1 MPEGGSMLQ
10 QISVLAV
17 LGICSYEDIK
27 NKRIHAGWLAVFAAV
42 GVLLWILE
50 GKRGM
55 AEALLAILP
64 GLFVLLLA
72 FGTRGG
78 IGEGDGVLL
87 MTIGI
92 FLGGADVLQIFV
104 YALFLAGCYALFLF
118 LIKKKG
124 RKYEIA
130 FVPFLLL
137 AYLGTRL
144 L

>member
-1 MPEGGSMLQ
+1 MVQ

-27 NKRIHAGWLAVFAAV
+27 NKRIHVGWPAVFAAA
-42 GVLLWILE
+42 GILMWILE
-50 GKRGM
+50 GEWHM
-55 AEALLAILP
+55 VEILFSILP
-64 GLFVLLLA
+64 GLLVLFLS
-72 FGTRGG
+72 FITRGG
-78 IGEGDGVLL
+78 IGEGDGMLL

-92 FLGGADVLQIFV
+92 YLGGAGVLQIFV
-104 YALFLAGCYALFLF
+104 YALFLAGGYALFLF

-130 FVPFLLL
+130 FIPFLLL
-137 AYLGTRL
+137 AFLGTRL

>member
-1 MPEGGSMLQ
+1 MVR
-10 QISVLAV
+10 QITVLAV

-27 NKRIHAGWLAVFAAV
+27 NKHIRVGWLAFFAAA
-42 GVLLWILE
+42 GIILWVIE
-50 GKRGM
+50 GKWNII
-55 AEALLAILP
+55 EILLAILP

-87 MTIGI
+87 MTIGT
-92 FLGGADVLQIFV
+92 FLGGAGVLQIFV
-104 YALFLAGCYALFLF
+104 YALFLAGGYASFL
-118 LIKKKG
+118 LLAKKKG

-137 AYLGTRL
+137 AFLVTKL

>member
-1 MPEGGSMLQ
+1 MVR
-10 QISVLAV
+10 QITVLAV

-27 NKRIHAGWLAVFAAV
+27 NKHIRVGWLVFFAAA
-42 GVLLWILE
+42 GIILWVIE
-50 GKRGM
+50 GKWNII
-55 AEALLAILP
+55 EILLAILP

-92 FLGGADVLQIFV
+92 FLGGAGVLQIFV
-104 YALFLAGCYALFLF
+104 YALFLAGGYASFL
-118 LIKKKG
+118 LLAKKKG
-124 RKYEIA
+124 REYEIA

-137 AYLGTRL
+137 AFLVTKL